1 MGSRNLSCCVD
12 CKYCIVSKTNSKIGE
27 WQNKNLGFN
36 NTSLFI
42 GRFTDDKPLKDLG
55 IDFSL
60 LENEIVGLGIVDCF
74 DKRYLSDLEFITN
87 NLDNFKIRRLL
98 LISKVPISGEALA
111 IIKGKRV
118 TVAYSITGLDK
129 YKIENTTTE
138 DRLKSLEKLVANNTD
153 CLVLIQ
159 PYIHNV
165 SDLSFISKLRNI
177 GIKALACKGFT
188 YEKENMK
195 ELEHSGID
203 SSILDLYNNH
213 GKEVLIGE
221 EYVKELCNNNGIE
234 YVDLKEYVCRLVDD
248 KYRLSYEDAV
258 ISVNKVISKLDSS
271 ITICSSSDSIEEII
285 AYAIKRRIV

>member
-12 CKYCIVSKTNSKIGE
+12 CKYCIVSKTHSKITE
-27 WQNKNLGFN
+27 WQSKNLGFN

-42 GRFTDDKPLKDLG
+42 GRFIDDKPLKDLG

-98 LISKVPISGEALA
+98 LISKVPISDEALA
-111 IIKGKRV
+111 TIKGKRV

-203 SSILDLYNNH
+203 SSILDLYNNN

-221 EYVKELCNNNGIE
+221 EYVKEICNNNGIE

-285 AYAIKRRIV
+285 EYAIKRRIV

>member
-12 CKYCIVSKTNSKIGE
+12 CKYCIVSKTHSKRTE
-27 WQNKNLGFN
+27 WQSKNLGFN

-42 GRFTDDKPLKDLG
+42 GRFIEDKPLKDLG

-74 DKRYLSDLEFITN
+74 DKRYLNDLEFIID

-98 LISKVPISGEALA
+98 LISKVPISDETLA

-129 YKIENTTTE
+129 YKIENTTTD
-138 DRLKSLEKLVANNTD
+138 DRLKSLEKLVVNNID

-203 SSILDLYNNH
+203 SSILDLYSNH

-221 EYVKELCNNNGIE
+221 DYVKEICNNNGIE

-248 KYRLSYEDAV
+248 RYRLSYEDAV

-285 AYAIKRRIV
+285 EYAIKRRIV

>member
-12 CKYCIVSKTNSKIGE
+12 CKYCIVSKTHSKITE
-27 WQNKNLGFN
+27 WQSKNLGFN

-165 SDLSFISKLRNI
+165 SDLSFISKLKNI
-177 GIKALACKGFT
+177 GVKALACKGFT
-188 YEKENMK
+188 YEKENME
-195 ELEHSGID
+195 ELVSSGID

-258 ISVNKVISKLDSS
+258 KSVNKVISKLGS

-285 AYAIKRRIV
+285 EYSIKRRIV

>member
-1 MGSRNLSCCVD
+1 M
-12 CKYCIVSKTNSKIGE
+12 
-27 WQNKNLGFN
+27 
-36 NTSLFI
+36 FI
-42 GRFTDDKPLKDLG
+42 GRFIEDKPLKDLG

-60 LENEIVGLGIVDCF
+60 LENEIVGLGIIDCF
-74 DKRYLSDLEFITN
+74 DKRYLSDLEFIVD

-98 LISKVPISGEALA
+98 LISKVPISDEALA
-111 IIKGKRV
+111 VIKGKRV

-138 DRLKSLEKLVANNTD
+138 DRLKSLEKLVADNMD

-177 GIKALACKGFT
+177 GVKALACKGFT

-195 ELEHSGID
+195 ELVSSGID
-203 SSILDLYNNH
+203 SSILDLYDNQ

-234 YVDLKEYVCRLVDD
+234 HVDLKEYVCRLADER
-248 KYRLSYEDAV
+248 YRLSYDDA
-258 ISVNKVISKLDSS
+258 IKSVNKVISKLGS

-285 AYAIKRRIV
+285 EYAIKRRIV

>member
-1 MGSRNLSCCVD
+1 M
-12 CKYCIVSKTNSKIGE
+12 
-27 WQNKNLGFN
+27 
-36 NTSLFI
+36 
-42 GRFTDDKPLKDLG
+42 
-55 IDFSL
+55 
-60 LENEIVGLGIVDCF
+60 
-74 DKRYLSDLEFITN
+74 
-87 NLDNFKIRRLL
+87 
-98 LISKVPISGEALA
+98 
-111 IIKGKRV
+111 IKGKRV

-138 DRLKSLEKLVANNTD
+138 DRLKSLEKLVVNNTD

-165 SDLSFISKLRNI
+165 SDLSFISKLKDI

-234 YVDLKEYVCRLVDD
+234 YVDLKEYVCRLADD
-248 KYRLSYEDAV
+248 RYRLSYEDAV

-285 AYAIKRRIV
+285 EYAIKRRIV

>member
-12 CKYCIVSKTNSKIGE
+12 CKYCIVSKTYSKRTE
-27 WQNKNLGFN
+27 WQSKNLGFN

-42 GRFTDDKPLKDLG
+42 DRFIDDKPLKDLG

-74 DKRYLSDLEFITN
+74 DKRYLNDLKFIIN

-98 LISKVPISGEALA
+98 LISKVPISDETLA
-111 IIKGKRV
+111 IIKRKRV

-138 DRLKSLEKLVANNTD
+138 DRLKSLEKLVVNNTD

-165 SDLSFISKLRNI
+165 SDLSFMSKLKDI
-177 GIKALACKGFT
+177 GIKALACKGLL
-188 YEKENMK
+188 MK
-195 ELEHSGID
+195 KKI
-203 SSILDLYNNH
+203 
-213 GKEVLIGE
+213 
-221 EYVKELCNNNGIE
+221 
-234 YVDLKEYVCRLVDD
+234 
-248 KYRLSYEDAV
+248 
-258 ISVNKVISKLDSS
+258 
-271 ITICSSSDSIEEII
+271 
-285 AYAIKRRIV
+285 

>member
-27 WQNKNLGFN
+27 WQSKNLGFN

-74 DKRYLSDLEFITN
+74 DKRYLIDLEFITN

-98 LISKVPISGEALA
+98 LISKVPISDEALA
-111 IIKGKRV
+111 TIKGKRV

-165 SDLSFISKLRNI
+165 SDLSFVSKLRSI
-177 GIKALACKGFT
+177 GVKALACKGFT

-203 SSILDLYNNH
+203 SSILDLYDNH

-221 EYVKELCNNNGIE
+221 EYVRELCNNNGIE
-234 YVDLKEYVCRLVDD
+234 YVDLKEYVCRLADD
-248 KYRLSYEDAV
+248 RYRLSYEDAV
-258 ISVNKVISKLDSS
+258 KSVNKVISKLGS

-285 AYAIKRRIV
+285 EYAIKRRIV

>member
-27 WQNKNLGFN
+27 WQSKNLGFN

-74 DKRYLSDLEFITN
+74 DKRYLIDLEFITN

-98 LISKVPISGEALA
+98 LISKVPISDEALA
-111 IIKGKRV
+111 TIKGKRV

-138 DRLKSLEKLVANNTD
+138 DRLRSLEKLVVNNTD

-195 ELEHSGID
+195 ELVSSGID
-203 SSILDLYNNH
+203 SSILDLYDNH

-234 YVDLKEYVCRLVDD
+234 YVDLKEYVCRLADD
-248 KYRLSYEDAV
+248 RYRLSYEDAV
-258 ISVNKVISKLDSS
+258 ISVNKVISKLGS

-285 AYAIKRRIV
+285 EYAIKRRIV

>member
-1 MGSRNLSCCVD
+1 MDSRNLSCCVD

-27 WQNKNLGFN
+27 WQSKNLGFN

-42 GRFTDDKPLKDLG
+42 GRFIEDKSLKDLG

-74 DKRYLSDLEFITN
+74 DKRYLSDLEFIVD

-98 LISKVPISGEALA
+98 LISKVPISDEALA

-138 DRLKSLEKLVANNTD
+138 DRLKSLEKLVANNID

-165 SDLSFISKLRNI
+165 SDLSFISKLRSI
-177 GIKALACKGFT
+177 GVKALACKGFT

-195 ELEHSGID
+195 ELVSSGID
-203 SSILDLYNNH
+203 SSILDLYNNQ

-221 EYVKELCNNNGIE
+221 EYVKKICNNNGIE

-248 KYRLSYEDAV
+248 RYRLSYDDAV
-258 ISVNKVISKLDSS
+258 KSVNKVISKLGS

-285 AYAIKRRIV
+285 EYAIKRRIV

>member
-12 CKYCIVSKTNSKIGE
+12 CKYCIVSKTHSKRTE
-27 WQNKNLGFN
+27 WQSKNLGFN

-74 DKRYLSDLEFITN
+74 DKRYLNDLKFIIN

-98 LISKVPISGEALA
+98 LISKVPISDETLA
-111 IIKGKRV
+111 IIKRKRV

-138 DRLKSLEKLVANNTD
+138 DRLKSLEKLVVNNTD
-153 CLVLIQ
+153 FLVLIQ

-165 SDLSFISKLRNI
+165 SDLSFISKLKDI

-234 YVDLKEYVCRLVDD
+234 YVDLKEYVCRLADD
-248 KYRLSYEDAV
+248 RYRLSYEDAV
-258 ISVNKVISKLDSS
+258 ISVNKVISKLGS

-285 AYAIKRRIV
+285 EYAIKRRIV

>member
-1 MGSRNLSCCVD
+1 MSSRNLGCCVD
-12 CKYCIVSKTNSKIGE
+12 CKYCIVSKAHSKITE
-27 WQNKNLGFN
+27 WQSKNLGFN

-42 GRFTDDKPLKDLG
+42 GRFIEDKPLKDLG

-74 DKRYLSDLEFITN
+74 DKRYLSDLEFIID

-165 SDLSFISKLRNI
+165 SDLSFISKLKNI
-177 GIKALACKGFT
+177 GVKALACKGFT
-188 YEKENMK
+188 YEKENME

-203 SSILDLYNNH
+203 SSLLDLYNNH

-258 ISVNKVISKLDSS
+258 ISVNKVISKLGS

-285 AYAIKRRIV
+285 EYAIKRRIV

>member
-1 MGSRNLSCCVD
+1 MVEAGSSDLYKSEQF
-12 CKYCIVSKTNSKIGE
+12 T
-27 WQNKNLGFN
+27 

-42 GRFTDDKPLKDLG
+42 GRFIEDKPLKDLG

-74 DKRYLSDLEFITN
+74 DKRYLSDLEFIVD

-98 LISKVPISGEALA
+98 LISKVPISDEALA

-138 DRLKSLEKLVANNTD
+138 DRLKSLEKLVANNID

-177 GIKALACKGFT
+177 GVKALACKGFT

-195 ELEHSGID
+195 ELVSSGID
-203 SSILDLYNNH
+203 SSILDLYDNQ

-234 YVDLKEYVCRLVDD
+234 YVDLKEYVCRLVDGR
-248 KYRLSYEDAV
+248 YRLSYDDAV
-258 ISVNKVISKLDSS
+258 KSVNKVISKLGS

-285 AYAIKRRIV
+285 EYAIKRRIV

>member
-1 MGSRNLSCCVD
+1 MSSRNLSCCVD

-27 WQNKNLGFN
+27 WQSKNLGFN

-42 GRFTDDKPLKDLG
+42 GRFIEDKPLKDLG

-74 DKRYLSDLEFITN
+74 DKRYLSDLEFIID

-234 YVDLKEYVCRLVDD
+234 YVDLK
-248 KYRLSYEDAV
+248 
-258 ISVNKVISKLDSS
+258 
-271 ITICSSSDSIEEII
+271 
-285 AYAIKRRIV
+285 